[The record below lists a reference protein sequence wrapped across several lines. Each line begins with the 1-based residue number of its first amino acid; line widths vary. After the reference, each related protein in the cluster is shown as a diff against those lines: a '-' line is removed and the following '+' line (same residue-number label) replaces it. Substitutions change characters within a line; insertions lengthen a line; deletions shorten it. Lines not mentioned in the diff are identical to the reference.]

1 MFFQMSCLLFPQINL
16 TRTGHVSFKAS
27 WQPGNIS
34 LKSRI
39 VLNLD
44 LTTNKKISVTECNVS
59 VSLVI
64 RNIFIYVTLDN
75 NFK

>member
-1 MFFQMSCLLFPQINL
+1 MFFQMSFLLFPQINL
-16 TRTGHVSFKAS
+16 TRTGHVIFKAS

-44 LTTNKKISVTECNVS
+44 LTTYKKNLSNWMQCVCFVS
-59 VSLVI
+59 DKEYFYIHDI
-64 RNIFIYVTLDN
+64 R
-75 NFK
+75 